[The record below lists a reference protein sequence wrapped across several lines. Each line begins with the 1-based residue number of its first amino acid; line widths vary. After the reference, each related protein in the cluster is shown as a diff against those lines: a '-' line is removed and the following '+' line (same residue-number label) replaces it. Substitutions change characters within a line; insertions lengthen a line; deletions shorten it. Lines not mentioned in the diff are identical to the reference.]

1 MIVLHLAG
9 WMVFFVLPI
18 LLSPPGELEAMF
30 EDTSNLESL
39 ALRNVLLMAFFYL
52 NYLYIAPRFLRAYG
66 MGRFLLIIIP
76 LIVTVSLVNWNVH
89 HSLSEPAPQI
99 LDDRPPGRPGRPPDF
114 EFRENPDRGP
124 MDRPGGPGRR
134 PVLLASSLFASLLI
148 TVIIASISTSL
159 VLWEDVE
166 QSKLDEQERALQ
178 RVASELAMLK
188 LQISP
193 HFLFN
198 TLNNIRW
205 LVRSR
210 ADRAEEAVM
219 KLSKLLRYVLYQ
231 TNETQVPLERELDN
245 LRDYVELQQLRLP
258 DGGHFELKITGE
270 PGKSRIVPLLMVPIA
285 ENFFKYGDFTT
296 SGVNRFEVSLTDHR
310 LRILAINS
318 IASRQ
323 PDGPREESGIGL
335 NNLSR
340 RLALHYPDKHE
351 FTFEKR
357 DGIFEVNLG
366 IILT

>member
-1 MIVLHLAG
+1 M
-9 WMVFFVLPI
+9 
-18 LLSPPGELEAMF
+18 
-30 EDTSNLESL
+30 
-39 ALRNVLLMAFFYL
+39 
-52 NYLYIAPRFLRAYG
+52 
-66 MGRFLLIIIP
+66 
-76 LIVTVSLVNWNVH
+76 
-89 HSLSEPAPQI
+89 
-99 LDDRPPGRPGRPPDF
+99 GRPG
-114 EFRENPDRGP
+114 GP
-124 MDRPGGPGRR
+124 GEPGGPGRR

-166 QSKLDEQERALQ
+166 RSKLDERERELQ

-205 LVRSR
+205 LVRSK

-231 TNETQVPLERELDN
+231 TNETHVPLERELDN
-245 LRDYVELQQLRLP
+245 LKDYVELQQLRLP
-258 DGGHFELKITGE
+258 DGGHFELKIVGE
-270 PGKSRIVPLLMVPIA
+270 PGKSQIVPLLLVPIA
-285 ENFFKYGDFTT
+285 ENFFKYGDFATV
-296 SGVNRFEVSLTDHR
+296 GVNRLEVTLSDHR
-310 LRILAINS
+310 LHVLAINS

-323 PDGPREESGIGL
+323 PDGPKEESGIGL
-335 NNLSR
+335 SNLSR
-340 RLALHYPDKHE
+340 RLMLHYPDKHE
-351 FTFEKR
+351 FTFENR